1 MKTLKLI
8 LVITLL
14 MSNSLL
20 VVAQKMS
27 KEEKFKAYQEA
38 IEVIEKGNFTFIGD
52 WAYPQ
57 KGGQVELASRPNY
70 LKLEGSKA
78 SAEIPY
84 FGQLTSGAGA
94 YGGGGGGIKFDNDAL
109 DYSIK
114 KNDKKRRVI
123 INFKVRES
131 TESYTCSMTVNNL
144 KSVSL
149 NISSITRQMIRYS
162 GRVAT
167 E

>member
-27 KEEKFKAYQEA
+27 KEEKYKAYQEA
-38 IEVIEKGNFTFIGD
+38 IKVIEKGNDTFIGD

-94 YGGGGGGIKFDNDAL
+94 YGGGGIKFDNEVL

-114 KNDKKRRVI
+114 KNDKKRRII

-162 GRVAT
+162 GRVISD
-167 E
+167 